1 MPNLNITKLNSV
13 VDELNLDPD
22 NFNVFIETGT
32 CDGNT
37 IKNVQPYFENV
48 YTIEIKEDLYK
59 KFNENNLYENVKSY
73 LGDSVKIIPEIL
85 SSLTS
90 SQQVVFWLDAHKS
103 GKRTGKNDK
112 DVPLYEEIENINE
125 YYQSNEALILI
136 DDFRLF
142 GKIDVSKTDSSYSV
156 DWSDINEDNILKKI
170 SNFNIENYYVYDDM
184 LVIYIKR
191 NA

>member
-32 CDGNT
+32 GDGNT
-37 IKNVQPYFENV
+37 IKNVQPYFEDV
-48 YTIEIKEDLYK
+48 YTIEIKENLYK

-85 SSLTS
+85 SNLKS
-90 SQQVVFWLDAHKS
+90 SQQVAFWLDAHKS

-156 DWSDINEDNILKKI
+156 DWSDINEDNILKKF
-170 SNFNIENYYVYDDM
+170 SNFNIENHYVYDDI
-184 LVIYIKR
+184 LVIYLKR
-191 NA
+191 K

>member
-32 CDGNT
+32 GDGNT
-37 IKNVQPYFENV
+37 IKNVQPYFEDV

-85 SSLTS
+85 SSLKS
-90 SQQVVFWLDAHKS
+90 SQQAAFWLDAHKS

-156 DWSDINEDNILKKI
+156 DWSDINEDNILKKF
-170 SNFNIENYYVYDDM
+170 SNFNIENHYVYDDI
-184 LVIYIKR
+184 LVIYLKR
-191 NA
+191 K

>member
-37 IKNVQPYFENV
+37 IKNVQPYFEDV

-142 GKIDVSKTDSSYSV
+142 GKIDISKTDSSYSV
-156 DWSDINEDNILKKI
+156 DWSDINEDNILEKI
-170 SNFNIENYYVYDDM
+170 SNFNIKNHYVYEDM

>member
-13 VDELNLDPD
+13 VDELNLDSD

-170 SNFNIENYYVYDDM
+170 SNFNIENHYVYDDM
-184 LVIYIKR
+184 FVIYIKR